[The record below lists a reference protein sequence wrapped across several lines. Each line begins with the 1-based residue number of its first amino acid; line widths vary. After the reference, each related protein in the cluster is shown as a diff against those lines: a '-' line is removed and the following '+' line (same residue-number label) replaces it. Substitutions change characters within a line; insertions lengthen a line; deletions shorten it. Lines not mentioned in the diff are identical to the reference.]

1 MKKIIALALA
11 ASMLSTSAFAV
22 TYDKGSDKGIT
33 DAELRTKDGVVNGKA
48 INLAGVKVNLKVE
61 DFKAYEKNKEG
72 KMVLGSSTLASTGIQ
87 NFQFNADNFAVTY
100 KVSKGANLVKKPT
113 FADGNL
119 VLEIASQTVKE
130 LNKNVP
136 DVVVDYVEVRA
147 KRPVKT
153 VEGKEIVKTGN
164 KYRVNLEDTLLKT
177 KNDQFVIAQSV
188 AGAKK
193 IDEFELE
200 AGTNKVEIK
209 KGSDDTMKKDVELYA
224 DDYTVTTRVFVG
236 DVLTFKTATPKAEVL
251 TALYANNLDADLD
264 THTFVVD
271 GFRAS
276 VNMKLSVNPLG
287 DVEPKDQVL
296 YFMDETGKLT
306 ACNWKYNADENVFE
320 GRLPNGTTTIVNA
333 SKALTAA
340 PVASSNEDKKPADSK
355 KPAVPE
361 TGLVVNVDAAIV
373 K

>member
-11 ASMLSTSAFAV
+11 ASMLSTSALAL
-22 TYDKGSDKGIT
+22 TYERGNKNYSP
-33 DAELRTKDGVVNGKA
+33 EKDGNAVNLGGVKAKFDVNDFRVWEEQTVNGK
-48 INLAGVKVNLKVE
+48 
-61 DFKAYEKNKEG
+61 KE
-72 KMVLGSSTLASTGIQ
+72 MVLGGSTLKTLDVQ
-87 NFQFNADNFAVTY
+87 PFQFNADNFTVTY
-100 KVSKGANLVKKPT
+100 KVSKGASLVKKPT
-113 FADGNL
+113 FVDGNL
-119 VLEIASQTVKE
+119 VLEISSQTVKE
-130 LNKNVP
+130 INNKVP

-147 KRPVKT
+147 KRPVKD
-153 VEGKEIVKTGN
+153 VIGKETLVKTGT
-164 KYRVNLEDTLLKT
+164 KFRVDLTDTALDTKT
-177 KNDQFVIAQSV
+177 DSFVIAQSL
-188 AGAKK
+188 ANSET
-193 IDEFELE
+193 IDEFNLE

-236 DVLTFKTATPKAEVL
+236 DVLTFKTDAPKAEVL

-271 GFRAS
+271 GFRAA
-276 VNMKLSVNPLG
+276 VNVKLSVNPLG

-320 GRLPNGTTTIVNA
+320 GKLPNGTTTIVNA
-333 SKALTAA
+333 SKALKAA
-340 PVASSNEDKKPADSK
+340 PVASSNEDKKPEDTK